1 MKISNKNPFSELH
14 TSSYNVFKRFLKN
27 KNKAPDTIWLSI
39 EQILLAGCKHFATY
53 RNMLEGTLNSFVT
66 EAVII

>member
-39 EQILLAGCKHFATY
+39 E
-53 RNMLEGTLNSFVT
+53 
-66 EAVII
+66 